1 MTEHSSGIKLRARA
15 AVTLQFWCFAT
26 SASSDENRHEK
37 VWDRHIHDKTKK
49 EITWKKDYLLQNQ

>member
-1 MTEHSSGIKLRARA
+1 MRV

-26 SASSDENRHEK
+26 SAGSDENRHEK